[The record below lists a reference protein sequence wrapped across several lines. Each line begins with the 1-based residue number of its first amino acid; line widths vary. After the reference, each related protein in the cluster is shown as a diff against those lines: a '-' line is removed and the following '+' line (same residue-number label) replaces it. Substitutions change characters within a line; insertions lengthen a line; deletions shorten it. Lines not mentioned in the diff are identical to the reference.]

1 MRHLHTW
8 NVDYRKARSLQE
20 RLTSLLV
27 LHDRLPGKIRTIA
40 GTDISYTK
48 RSGLLFAAAVVLDYP
63 SMTVIEEA
71 SAVEEV
77 HFPYIPGLLSFREGP
92 PLIAA
97 FEKLKRRPDVV
108 MLDGQGIAHP
118 RGLGLASHM
127 GLFLDIPTIGC
138 AKTRLVGLFDEPPLE
153 AGSMSELLYEGMVV
167 GVALRTKRN
176 VKPVFV
182 SQGHKVGLATA
193 VSLVL
198 SSARGYRIPE
208 PTRQAHMAVN
218 RLRKEQK
225 IQMN

>member
-8 NVDYRKARSLQE
+8 NVDYREARSFQE
-20 RLTSLLV
+20 RLTYLLL
-27 LHDRLPGKIRTIA
+27 LHDRLPATIKTIA
-40 GTDISYTK
+40 GMDVSYTK

-63 SMTVIEEA
+63 SMKVIEEA

-97 FEKLKRRPDVV
+97 FEKLKRRPDII

-127 GLFLDIPTIGC
+127 GLFLDLPSIGC
-138 AKTRLVGLFDEPPLE
+138 AKTKLVGVFDEPPPE
-153 AGSMSELLYEGMVV
+153 AGSMSELLYESMVV
-167 GVALRTKRN
+167 GVALRTKKN
-176 VKPVFV
+176 VKPIFV

-193 VSLVL
+193 VSLVF
-198 SSARGYRIPE
+198 SSTRGYRIPE
-208 PTRQAHMAVN
+208 PTRQAHIAVN
-218 RLRKEQK
+218 RLRKEK
-225 IQMN
+225 EIK

>member
-1 MRHLHTW
+1 MRRLHTW
-8 NVDYRKARSLQE
+8 NVDYREARSLQE
-20 RLTSLLV
+20 RLTPLLI
-27 LHDRLPGKIRTIA
+27 LHDRLPGIIRTIA

-48 RSGLLFAAAVVLDYP
+48 RSDLLFAVAVVLDYP

-71 SAVEEV
+71 FAVEEV

-153 AGSMSELLYEGMVV
+153 AGSMSELHYEGMVV
-167 GVALRTKRN
+167 GAVLRTKKN

-182 SQGHKVGLATA
+182 SQGHRVGLATA

-208 PTRQAHMAVN
+208 PTRQAHIVVN
-218 RLRKEQK
+218 RLRKEQG